1 MKIGELW
8 NILYRLVKNEQDRGK
23 LYHFLKGIGNI
34 ENLETVNKS
43 TIVNAINEINTNEL
57 VLEQD
62 VDDLKTIIED
72 NEEITA
78 KALCDLN
85 DKISSFSHETWTF
98 TLEDETTID
107 KEIVLWE

>member
-34 ENLETVNKS
+34 ENLQTTDKTS
-43 TIVNAINEINTNEL
+43 IVNAINELKTTLIEAINEI
-57 VLEQD
+57 
-62 VDDLKTIIED
+62 KTIIDD

-85 DKISSFSHETWTF
+85 DKISN
-98 TLEDETTID
+98 L
-107 KEIVLWE
+107 